1 MAGEPITFI
10 ILLEMNKWLTR
21 ANQRISLGS
30 AAALLVVAALFGQ
43 LLGFLRTQIINGNF
57 NSPAHIHT
65 DAYFAAFKI
74 PDFFFY
80 TIAAGALGV
89 AFMPFLADKLAGG
102 DRKSVWKLTSG
113 LLNLLGIVMFVVGII
128 LLIFTEPLLHLVIGH
143 NLSPDQMHDAVI
155 IMRIV
160 AFNPLLFTISG
171 ILTSLQQTFGRF
183 FFFALA
189 PILYNGC
196 IIASVY
202 IFKDSLGLVG
212 LGVGALAGAVLQL
225 LFVLLGL
232 VGLRFRYQLTF
243 NWASDDFRRILKNL
257 PPRSIDQGIDSINSI
272 VETNRAS
279 TLGRGYITFYENAY
293 MLHLV
298 PILLIGT
305 TIATAAFPRLNER
318 LAQGRPDLFRRD
330 FLKILRVM
338 IWIILPVA
346 IISFFA
352 RAYFARLIYKNIAPE
367 IALILGFLVG
377 AIIFRT
383 LYTIISR
390 YFYAQK
396 DTRTP
401 LYVSIFAIAL
411 NIFLAF
417 TLVRAYGGA
426 QNPGQAVAGLAIAQS
441 IVAAVEV
448 LILLLVMVWRD
459 KLVFTVDFWS
469 GVLRTISVSGF
480 TIITTYILV
489 SLIPLE
495 ATDRGFVT
503 LSAKLLAII
512 VPTFVIHFALSS
524 LFGMEEVKPVIA
536 KIKQIALRP
545 IRIQ

>member
-1 MAGEPITFI
+1 
-10 ILLEMNKWLTR
+10 MNRWLNR
-21 ANQRISLGS
+21 ANQRISLGG
-30 AAALLVVAALFGQ
+30 AAALLVIAALFGQ
-43 LLGFLRTQIINGNF
+43 LLGFLRTQIVNGNF
-57 NSPAHIHT
+57 NSPGNITT

-89 AFMPFLADKLAGG
+89 AFMPYLADKLAQG
-102 DRKSVWKLTSG
+102 DKRSVWRFTSG
-113 LLNLLGIVMFVVGII
+113 LINLLGILMFAVGII
-128 LLIFTEPLLHLVIGH
+128 LLVFTEPLLHLVVGN
-143 NLSPDQMHDAVI
+143 NLSPDQMNDAVT

-183 FFFALA
+183 FFYALA

-212 LGVGALAGAVLQL
+212 IGIGALAGAILQL

-232 VGLRFRYQLTF
+232 VGLRFRYLFTF
-243 NWASDDFRRILKNL
+243 NWGSGDFRRMLKNL
-257 PPRSIDQGIDSINSI
+257 PPRSLDQGIDSINSI

-293 MLHLV
+293 TLHLV
-298 PILLIGT
+298 PIMLIGN

-318 LAQGRPDLFRRD
+318 LSQGRSDLFRRD

-338 IWIILPVA
+338 IWIIVPVA
-346 IISFFA
+346 IVTFFG

-377 AIIFRT
+377 AIVFRT
-383 LYTIISR
+383 LYAIISR

-396 DTRTP
+396 DTKTP

-417 TLVRAYGGA
+417 ALVQAYGGA
-426 QNPGQAVAGLAIAQS
+426 QNPERAVTGLAIAQS
-441 IVAAVEV
+441 VVAAVEV
-448 LILLLVMVWRD
+448 FILMLVLVWRD
-459 KLVFTVDFWS
+459 RLVFTVDFWS
-469 GVLRTISVSGF
+469 GLFRTLSVSGF
-480 TIITTYILV
+480 TILTTYTLV

-495 ATDRGFVT
+495 ATDKGFVV
-503 LSAKLLAII
+503 LGSKILAII
-512 VPTFVIHFALSS
+512 IPTFVVHFAVSS
-524 LFGMEEVKPVIA
+524 LFGMEEAAPVA
-536 KIKQIALRP
+536 RKLKQIALKP
-545 IRIQ
+545 IKIQ